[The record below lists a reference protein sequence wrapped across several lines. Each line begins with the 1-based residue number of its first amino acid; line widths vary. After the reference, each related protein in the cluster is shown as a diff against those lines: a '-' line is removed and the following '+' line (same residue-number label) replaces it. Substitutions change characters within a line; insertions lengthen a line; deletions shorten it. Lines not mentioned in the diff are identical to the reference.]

1 MKNKVAW
8 VTGIAVICLTLGPA
22 ATQTAGAAERPK
34 DSPAA
39 ITYPNRPI
47 TIQVG
52 FGAGGS
58 SDVGVRVL
66 AESLKKIIGQPVLV
80 ENKPGAG
87 SQVMLSDFK
96 NNAKPDGYTMAL
108 INIPQLQTIVFDPTR
123 KASFSMKDFQPV
135 ANHVQDPG
143 AALVRKE
150 SPFKT
155 LEDFLN
161 EAKAKPGQ
169 VKVST
174 TGIGS
179 DDHLAVLDVQHKANV
194 RFNIIHL
201 QDTPAA
207 LTAALGGHTDVDF
220 DNVGGFLP
228 SVTSGQARILAVMME
243 KRYLDLPDVPTF
255 REKGIDLISSSTRGY
270 VFPNGTPAE
279 IVKYMEESIKKAMED
294 PDHVKRMREAGLT
307 LRFMGI
313 EEYTKFIESQN
324 ERAKPLIGMYRK

>member
-1 MKNKVAW
+1 MKAKGTVFSRCVVVAL
-8 VTGIAVICLTLGPA
+8 ALGLLSSQPA
-22 ATQTAGAAERPK
+22 SAADKPK
-34 DSPAA
+34 D
-39 ITYPNRPI
+39 YPNRPV

-66 AESLKKIIGQPVLV
+66 AEALKKIIGQPVLV

-96 NNAKPDGYTMAL
+96 NNARPDGYTLAL
-108 INIPQLQTIVFDPTR
+108 VNIPQLQTIVFDPSR
-123 KASFSMKDFQPV
+123 KPSFGMKDFQPV

-143 AALVRKE
+143 AILVGKDSR
-150 SPFKT
+150 FKT

-169 VKVST
+169 VKTST

-179 DDHLAVLDVQHKANV
+179 DDHLAILDLARKTGL

-228 SVTSGQARILAVMME
+228 SEKSGTARILAVMME
-243 KRYLDLPDVPTF
+243 KRYPDLPNVPTF

-270 VFPNGTPAE
+270 VFPAGTPME
-279 IVKYMEESIKKAMED
+279 IVKYMEQSIKKAMED
-294 PDHVKRMREAGLT
+294 PDHVKRMQEAGLT
-307 LRFMGI
+307 LRFMGV
-313 EEYTKFIESQN
+313 EEYGRFLDGQN
-324 ERAKPLIGMYRK
+324 ERAKQLIALYRTR

>member
-1 MKNKVAW
+1 MKGKFRWAKVFALIFPVLGWALSQAAW
-8 VTGIAVICLTLGPA
+8 A
-22 ATQTAGAAERPK
+22 QEKPK
-34 DSPAA
+34 D
-39 ITYPNRPI
+39 YPNKPI
-47 TIQVG
+47 TLMVG
-52 FGAGGS
+52 FSAGGS
-58 SDVGVRVL
+58 SDLGARIIGE
-66 AESLKKIIGQPVLV
+66 ALKKIIGQPVV
-80 ENKPGAG
+80 VDNKAGAG
-87 SQVMLSDFK
+87 SQVMLTDFK
-96 NNAKPDGYTMAL
+96 NNGKPDGYTRAL
-108 INIPQLQTIVFDPTR
+108 INVPQIQTIIFDATR
-123 KASFSMKDFQPV
+123 KACFTLKDFQPV

-228 SVTSGQARILAVMME
+228 SVKSDTARILAVMME
-243 KRYLDLPDVPTF
+243 QRFPDLPDVPTF
-255 REKGIDLISSSTRGY
+255 RERGLDIVSSSTRGY
-270 VFPNGTPAE
+270 VFPAGTPME
-279 IVKYMEESIKKAMED
+279 IVKYMEQSIKKAMED
-294 PDHVKRMREAGLT
+294 PDHVKRMQEAGLT
-307 LRFMGI
+307 LKFMGI
-313 EEYTKFIESQN
+313 EEYGKFLEAQN
-324 ERAKPLIGMYRK
+324 ERAKQLISLYRK

>member
-22 ATQTAGAAERPK
+22 ATQSAWAAEKPK
-34 DSPAA
+34 D
-39 ITYPNRPI
+39 YPNRPI

-80 ENKPGAG
+80 ENKAGAG

-143 AALVRKE
+143 AVLVRKE

-179 DDHLAVLDVQHKANV
+179 DDHLAVLDLQHKANV

-279 IVKYMEESIKKAMED
+279 VVKYMEESIKKAMED